1 MGKTEGKAKR
11 LTFGWRDGIVLV
23 AVLAVTA
30 GVFVWSWFTLNADS
44 GTTLFA
50 SAYYQNRLISSS
62 LLVSNGNE
70 DMEYTVSFR
79 RKLKEGEQYS
89 EPASGTKTVTLS
101 VSDLNAV
108 RDFSS
113 YKGTYF
119 IVDGKNEPSYSY
131 FSGLYGTQVDLTV
144 KDGAIQVTKE
154 DSPTHD
160 CAYQGKV
167 DMVHLPVVC
176 LPNSIRFELYAYD
189 ENGGG
194 PDA

>member
-23 AVLAVTA
+23 TVLAVTA

-70 DMEYTVSFR
+70 DM
-79 RKLKEGEQYS
+79 
-89 EPASGTKTVTLS
+89 
-101 VSDLNAV
+101 DAV

-119 IVDGKNEPSYSY
+119 IVNGKNEPSYSY

-176 LPNSIRFELYAYD
+176 LPNSMRFELYAYD